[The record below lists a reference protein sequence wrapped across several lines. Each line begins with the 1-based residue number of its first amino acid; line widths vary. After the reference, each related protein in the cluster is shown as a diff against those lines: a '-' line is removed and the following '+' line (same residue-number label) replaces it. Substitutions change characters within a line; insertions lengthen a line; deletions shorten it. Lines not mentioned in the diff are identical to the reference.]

1 MSDFMGGGWIKL
13 HRSMLKWEWWKDER
27 MVQMFVYLLLSC
39 NSEPGVFHGVTVLP
53 GEVIVGRKML
63 SERLDM
69 PERVVRST
77 LDKLVSTGEI
87 TKWSNNHFTKVT
99 VRNWEKYQ
107 SSDDANN
114 KSNYQPTNRQPVV
127 QPELGFLHSKNS
139 KNQAKHA
146 NQLSNKPP
154 TTCPTTCHKQEERS
168 YKESISDG
176 DTKESSP
183 ASQQKSV
190 TRKRKDR
197 PESPEEVVEYCRSR
211 GNNIDGRLFY
221 DKMEARG
228 WVFKD
233 GRPVKDWRACIRTWE
248 RYDQQPIA
256 NPSKANP
263 PARDEAWK
271 GKTNQMEEKDIGGA
285 GFL

>member
-1 MSDFMGGGWIKL
+1 MESGWIKL

-39 NSEPGVFHGVTVLP
+39 NSEPGVFHGVSVLP

-63 SERLDM
+63 SERLGM

-87 TKWSNNHFTKVT
+87 TKWSNNHFTKIT
-99 VRNWEKYQ
+99 VRNWGKYQ
-107 SSDDANN
+107 VGNDANH
-114 KSNYQPTNRQPVV
+114 KSNHLTTTRQQVV
-127 QPELGFLHSKNS
+127 QPGLFKLPSKMPMKAEESANRMS
-139 KNQAKHA
+139 NQT
-146 NQLSNKPP
+146 P
-154 TTCPTTCHKQEERS
+154 TDCPSTRHKQEERI
-168 YKESISDG
+168 YKESISSG
-176 DTKESSP
+176 DTKEFPPELSAAFP
-183 ASQQKSV
+183 K
-190 TRKRKDR
+190 RKRKDR
-197 PESPEEVVEYCRSR
+197 PESPEEVVEYCISR
-211 GNNIDGRLFY
+211 GNHIDGRLFW

-248 RYDQQPIA
+248 RYDVKHSIV
-256 NPSKANP
+256 NSKANP
-263 PARDEAWK
+263 PAGDETWK
-271 GKTNQMEEKDIGGA
+271 GKTTQMEEKDIGGA